1 MKTTYVCP
9 DCGQEM
15 EHNLND
21 CPNCGSPATEFMVKN
36 QPYSENVFNGEKI
49 YYVDGAVKITNKL
62 WSFCGDDDIKSVI
75 THFPVDNISSVSLSR
90 DNRFIF
96 VLILGVFFFIAGI
109 VLIACFPWA
118 VWLLSIIVAAI
129 ALIIIAQKIKNKRQ
143 IVIKP
148 FNGTVNFTYT
158 LEDIDEAKR
167 LLNPMLKCL
176 IENR

>member
-75 THFPVDNISSVSLSR
+75 THFPVSL
-90 DNRFIF
+90 
-96 VLILGVFFFIAGI
+96 
-109 VLIACFPWA
+109 C
-118 VWLLSIIVAAI
+118 
-129 ALIIIAQKIKNKRQ
+129 
-143 IVIKP
+143 
-148 FNGTVNFTYT
+148 
-158 LEDIDEAKR
+158 
-167 LLNPMLKCL
+167 
-176 IENR
+176 